1 MRARAGTAVA
11 SVFDRRE
18 GSVLVGLI
26 SIVLMGAI
34 IDPGQFLTLDTFSR
48 ILRSAAP
55 VAITGFGVALLMVTA
70 EFDLSVG
77 SMFGVAGAITA
88 LLMSEI
94 GTNTPFAVLVAL
106 TFAIVFGITQGLMVT
121 KLQLPSLIV
130 TIGTLSVLRGLHRI
144 LLDGT
149 TNTVQPGLL
158 EVLGGKFSL
167 GMLPFF
173 ETGYE
178 LTYQLPL
185 IHQSQKAWGGFSV
198 MVIWML
204 LIMVV
209 FHYLLFYTRFG
220 HHLRAA
226 GDNVES
232 VGTTGVD
239 PEILKLA
246 AFGICGLMAAFAG
259 IVQFGRTGS
268 VTPGTGSGLELTAIA
283 AVVLGGTKLTGG
295 RGSMIGV
302 LLGALVL
309 STANTVLFLAGLGVS
324 GWQQVITGGF
334 IIAAIGIDVIFD
346 GFSFDLVRRWYT
358 NPIRGLLSSPFA
370 YFEEKS
376 IRKTTDEMF
385 GFFVFSVGIAAL
397 GANLLAWVLGG
408 PLGFGSGEFDF
419 KLFLEGNSPETVGQ
433 IYLFVVMLVVL
444 AFFAIEI
451 VTSLFDT
458 AGDYENTIA
467 IVCYSTAV
475 APLLA
480 IPVNTFGFKLL
491 FVGGPLISGIILT
504 VPILGGMLWYMYQGV
519 VQLHDLS
526 RGQALATIG
535 GVVVFWAVAAAVVA
549 TSLIPAG

>member
-1 MRARAGTAVA
+1 MSVRARSTVA
-11 SVFDRRE
+11 SILDRRE

-26 SIVLMGAI
+26 SIILIGAI
-34 IDPGQFLTLDTFSR
+34 IDAGQFLTLDTFSR
-48 ILRSAAP
+48 IIRSAAP

-77 SMFGVAGAITA
+77 SMFGTAGAITA
-88 LLMSEI
+88 LIMSEI

-106 TFAIVFGITQGLMVT
+106 SFAVVFGITQGLLVT
-121 KLQLPSLIV
+121 KLNLPSLIV
-130 TIGTLSVLRGLHRI
+130 TIGTLSVLRGVHRI

-149 TNTVQPGLL
+149 TNTVEPGLL
-158 EVLGGKFSL
+158 EVFGGQVTL
-167 GMLPFF
+167 DMLPFF
-173 ETGYE
+173 EAGYQF
-178 LTYQLPL
+178 TYQVPF
-185 IHQSQKAWGGFSV
+185 IHQTQQTWNSFSAIA
-198 MVIWML
+198 IWML

-259 IVQFGRTGS
+259 IAQFGRTGS

-309 STANTVLFLAGLGVS
+309 QTANTVLFLAGLGVS

-346 GFSFDLVRRWYT
+346 GFSLDLVRRWYT
-358 NPIRGLLSSPFA
+358 DPIRGLLSSPFT
-370 YFEEKS
+370 YFEKMS
-376 IRKTTDEMF
+376 VRKTTDEMF
-385 GFFVFSVGIAAL
+385 GFFVFSVGLAAV
-397 GANLLAWVLGG
+397 GANAIAWAMGG
-408 PLGFGSGEFDF
+408 PLGFGGEEFDF
-419 KLFLEGNSPETVGQ
+419 KLFLQGNSPETAGQ
-433 IYLFVVMLVVL
+433 IYLFMTVLVVL
-444 AFFAIEI
+444 AFFAITI
-451 VTSLFDT
+451 VTSLYDT
-458 AGDYENTIA
+458 EADYEDNIA
-467 IVCYSTAV
+467 IVCYSTAL

-480 IPVNTFGFKLL
+480 IPVNTFGFKLF
-491 FVGGPLISGIILT
+491 FVSGPLISGIILT
-504 VPILGGMLWYMYQGV
+504 IPILAAILWHMYTGV
-519 VQLHDLS
+519 VQLHELS
-526 RGQALATIG
+526 RGQALATVG
-535 GVVVFWAVAAAVVA
+535 GVVLFWAAAAGVVA
-549 TSLIPAG
+549 LSLNPVA